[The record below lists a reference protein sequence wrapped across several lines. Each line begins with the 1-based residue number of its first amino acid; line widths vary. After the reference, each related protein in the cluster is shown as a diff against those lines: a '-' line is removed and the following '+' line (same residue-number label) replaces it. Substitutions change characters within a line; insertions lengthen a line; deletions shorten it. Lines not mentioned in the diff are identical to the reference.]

1 MSNKSLCLTEEHL
14 DIERRRKETRRTERE
29 ASLIFF
35 SLGPLF
41 PETTGDQVFSSCTWL
56 QLYSVVSEVVPA
68 TNIKHV

>member
-14 DIERRRKETRRTERE
+14 DIERRRKETRRTERGQFD
-29 ASLIFF
+29 LF
-35 SLGPLF
+35 SPGPLF

>member
-1 MSNKSLCLTEEHL
+1 MFNRGTFGHREMKEGAEK
-14 DIERRRKETRRTERE
+14 DRERGQFD
-29 ASLIFF
+29 LF
-35 SLGPLF
+35 SPGPLF